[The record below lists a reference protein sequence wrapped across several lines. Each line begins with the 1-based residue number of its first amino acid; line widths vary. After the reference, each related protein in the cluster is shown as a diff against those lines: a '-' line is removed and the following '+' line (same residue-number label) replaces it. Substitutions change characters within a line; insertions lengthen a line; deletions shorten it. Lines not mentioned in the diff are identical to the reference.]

1 MRPRGEIRAAVV
13 NAFPASGQ
21 GAATWRD
28 VAATLHQRGVI
39 NAEARGEVRLVKKA
53 VENAVQAR
61 ELQPE
66 GGTVRVAGSYRPM
79 TRYARRSNWAT
90 ATTGQLDCVMQNWL
104 R

>member
-13 NAFPASGQ
+13 DACPASGQ

-28 VAATLHQRGVI
+28 VAAMLHQRGVI

-61 ELQPE
+61 ELQRIDSA
-66 GGTVRVAGSYRPM
+66 RVPGSRRPM
-79 TRYARRSNWAT
+79 ARYARRTNWVT
-90 ATTGQLDCVMQNWL
+90 STTGQLDGVMRAWHV
-104 R
+104 